1 MVDPQEIE
9 NGRKTVDGSCPT
21 GWCSWTVAKLPARA
35 PPYGRSG
42 RAASRGV
49 VIGGSSGK
57 VGFATRNLIEDQPMT
72 DEMMSLKDLVAKS
85 ADADVLREM
94 IGFAA
99 ERLMEMEVGA
109 LTGASYGEKS
119 AERLVQRNGYR
130 ERDWETRAGTVELR
144 IPRLRKGSYFP
155 GFLEPRRMAE
165 KALTAVIQEAYIQ
178 GISTRS
184 VDDLVKSL
192 GMSGISKSQVS
203 RLCEEI
209 DERVTAFLD
218 RPIEG
223 DWPYLWVDATYVK
236 VRQAGRIVSV
246 AVIVAVGVNT
256 DGRREVLGMDVGPSE
271 AETFWT
277 AFLRKLARRGL
288 RGVKLVVS
296 DAHEGI
302 KAAASRVLTAT
313 WQRCRVHFMRNV
325 LAHAGRQGRRVVSA
339 FIATAFAQNDA
350 DSARQ
355 QWRRVADQLR
365 PKVPKLAVLMDD
377 AEPDVL
383 AYMSFPAQHRAKLH
397 STNPLERL
405 NGEIKRRTEV
415 VGIFPNE
422 AAITRLVGAILL
434 EQNDEWA
441 VQRARYMTLETITAL
456 GDDPLVGLPDMAA

>member
-1 MVDPQEIE
+1 
-9 NGRKTVDGSCPT
+9 
-21 GWCSWTVAKLPARA
+21 
-35 PPYGRSG
+35 
-42 RAASRGV
+42 
-49 VIGGSSGK
+49 
-57 VGFATRNLIEDQPMT
+57 MT
-72 DEMMSLKDLVAKS
+72 DEIMSLRTLVEKTP
-85 ADADVLREM
+85 DADLLREM

-99 ERLMEMEVGA
+99 ERLMEMEVAG
-109 LTGASYGEKS
+109 LTGAGYGEKS
-119 AERLVQRNGYR
+119 AERLAQRNGYR
-130 ERDWETRAGTVELR
+130 ERAWETRAGTVELR
-144 IPRLRKGSYFP
+144 IPKLRKGSYFP
-155 GFLEPRRMAE
+155 GFLEPRRLSE
-165 KALTAVIQEAYIQ
+165 KALTAVVQEAYIQ

-184 VDDLVKSL
+184 VDDLVKAL

-209 DERVTAFLD
+209 DGRVKTFLD

-223 DWPYLWVDATYVK
+223 DWPYLWIDATYVK
-236 VRQAGRIVSV
+236 VRSNGRVV
-246 AVIVAVGVNT
+246 PAAVIMAVGVNA
-256 DGRREVLGMDVGPSE
+256 DGRREVLGMDIGPSE

-302 KAAASRVLTAT
+302 KAAVSKVLSAT
-313 WQRCRVHFMRNV
+313 WQRCRVHFMRNA
-325 LAHAGRQGRRVVSA
+325 LAHAGRSGRRVVSA
-339 FIATAFAQNDA
+339 FIATAFAQDDA
-350 DSARQ
+350 ETATG

-365 PKVPKLAVLMDD
+365 PKVPKLARLMDE
-377 AEPDVL
+377 AEADVL
-383 AYMSFPAQHRAKLH
+383 AYMTFPAAHRTKLH

-441 VQRARYMTLETITAL
+441 VQRARYITLETIAPMS
-456 GDDPLVGLPDMAA
+456 DDPFVSLPAVAA